1 MDLWY
6 DLWPSNFTQLFYAL
20 NVLDFLGVVVIM
32 TICFAMYKLE
42 E

>member
-6 DLWPSNFTQLFYAL
+6 DLWPNNFTQLFYAL
-20 NVLDFLGVVVIM
+20 NVLDFLGVAVIM
-32 TICFAMYKLE
+32 GMCYMIYKQE